1 MTETVAER
9 PLNRLAVTAFVMIA
23 GMMQTLDTTI
33 ANVALTH
40 IQGGLSA
47 SITEVEWVLTSYIVA
62 SAIMTPP
69 SGWLAGRFGQKRLF
83 LVALAGFVV
92 ASAFCGLATSL
103 DQMILART
111 LQGAFGAP
119 LMPISQAILL
129 DIYPRE
135 RQAAA
140 MAVWNAA
147 GALGPVLGPTLGGWI
162 TEDYTWRWVFFIN
175 IPFGLIAF
183 FGFLAT
189 MPRRRS
195 ISLIRLDWFG
205 FITLSLGIGAFQLM
219 LDRGDQL
226 DWFSAPEIVAETT
239 AALLALYLFVVQIF
253 TTANPFVA
261 PRLFYNRKYISGT
274 FLAAMNTLIV
284 FGSITLTSLF
294 LQNVQGYSSLQSG
307 LLMAP
312 RGIGSGLMILVMSR
326 VVSLVET
333 RLLISIGMSINV
345 FVLWQMTRFNADVS
359 AATIMSTGVLQG
371 IAVGIAFVPSTMMAF
386 ASIAPED
393 RAQGAAFFT
402 LVRNLAASLSITCL
416 TNLLSTGIRANHA
429 DIVAYVTPTNW
440 LFQMPRITPFWNP
453 ATPGGAALLD
463 QEITRQATTI
473 AFIDDFRA
481 LFLVASLSL
490 PLILIAGGSRRG
502 GEAVTVAAD

>member
-1 MTETVAER
+1 MTDTVAEK
-9 PLNRLAVTAFVMIA
+9 PFNRFAVTAFVMIA

-47 SITEVEWVLTSYIVA
+47 SITEVEWVLTSYIVS

-83 LVALAGFVV
+83 LVALAGFVA
-92 ASAFCGLATSL
+92 ASAFCGLANTL
-103 DQMILART
+103 DQMILARV
-111 LQGAFGAP
+111 LQGMFGAP
-119 LMPISQAILL
+119 LMPISQSIML

-147 GALGPVLGPTLGGWI
+147 GALGPILGPTLGGSI
-162 TEDYTWRWVFFIN
+162 TEDYNWRYVFFIN

-183 FGFLAT
+183 FGFLLT
-189 MPRRRS
+189 MPKRPS
-195 ISLIRLDWFG
+195 HSPMRLDWFG
-205 FITLSLGIGAFQLM
+205 FITLSLAIGAFQLM

-226 DWFSAPEIVAETT
+226 DWFHAPEIIVEALT
-239 AALLALYLFVVQIF
+239 ALLALYLFIVQIF
-253 TTANPFVA
+253 TAANPFVA
-261 PRLFYNRKYISGT
+261 PRLFYNRNYISGT
-274 FLAAMNTLIV
+274 FLAATNTLII

-294 LQNVQGYSSLQSG
+294 LQTVQGYSAFDSG

-333 RLLISIGMSINV
+333 RLLIAIGMSINI
-345 FVLWQMTRFNADVS
+345 FVLWQMTQFNADVS
-359 AATIMSTGVLQG
+359 SVTIMANGVLQG
-371 IAVGIAFVPSTMMAF
+371 IAVGIAFVPSTTMAF
-386 ASIAPED
+386 AAIAPQD

-402 LVRNLAASLSITCL
+402 LVRNLAASLSISCL
-416 TNLLSTGIRANHA
+416 ANLLSTGIRANHA
-429 DIVAYVTPTNW
+429 DIVTHVTATNW
-440 LFQMPRITPFWNP
+440 LFQLPAITRFWNP
-453 ATPGGAALLD
+453 LTPGGAALLD
-463 QEITRQATTI
+463 AEITRQATTI
-473 AFIDDFRA
+473 AFIDDFKA
-481 LFLVASLSL
+481 LFLVAGLSL
-490 PLILIAGGSRRG
+490 PLILMAGGSRRG
-502 GEAVTVAAD
+502 DTVTVAAD